1 VATNQILLGLVPDG
15 GGLPFAHPAI
25 WTTFMLLGDAPVLP
39 PLQTSARLHSDTKR
53 AHSRIWGWLKG
64 LFSRK

>member
-1 VATNQILLGLVPDG
+1 
-15 GGLPFAHPAI
+15 
-25 WTTFMLLGDAPVLP
+25 MLLGDAPVLP